1 MGSADDVAEEPLP
14 TYDYICTK
22 CHHAWEL
29 EQRIVENPI
38 RKCPKCGANTAKRQ
52 ISSGAGFILKGGGWY
67 ADGYGS
73 KKPSS
78 SDSKGDDKASTSE
91 AKTEGK
97 TEPSPAKDE
106 KSEKKEA
113 AAPAPSS
120 SAEPKGGGAGEKKKP
135 APSRSAKQRP
145 TGG

>member
-1 MGSADDVAEEPLP
+1 MP
-14 TYDYICTK
+14 TYDYICNA
-22 CHHAWEL
+22 CGHAWEL
-29 EQRIVENPI
+29 EQRIVEDPVTQ
-38 RKCPKCGANTAKRQ
+38 CPKCNANQAKRQ

-78 SDSKGDDKASTSE
+78 SDSKSDDKASTSE

-113 AAPAPSS
+113 VAPASS
-120 SAEPKGGGAGEKKKP
+120 SGGESKGGDASEKKKP
-135 APSRSAKQRP
+135 V
-145 TGG
+145 

>member
-1 MGSADDVAEEPLP
+1 LP

-29 EQRIVENPI
+29 EQRIVEDPV

-78 SDSKGDDKASTSE
+78 SESKADDNSVKAETKTEKKAEATTTESTKAESKDAGASTG
-91 AKTEGK
+91 AT
-97 TEPSPAKDE
+97 A
-106 KSEKKEA
+106 SEKKADKKGQKKAGA
-113 AAPAPSS
+113 A
-120 SAEPKGGGAGEKKKP
+120 
-135 APSRSAKQRP
+135 
-145 TGG
+145 